1 MNNSIVNLFLIGSPY
16 GTWMETSYQLVSS
29 KQFETLWEKYR
40 TQAVQ
45 AGGISVSQLASTLY
59 GDYGAG
65 TTVTRQDTMKS
76 IQNILQSMKDS
87 GAAVMGTG
95 GNLYTLPYL
104 SYIDQLPAT
113 SSQNNLF
120 DEDIPFVQMVLHGHI
135 AYSGGAM
142 NKESDPDKAL
152 LQRIETGSDLRYT
165 LTANPFD
172 ELYQNTFDELY
183 NSNYAQNK
191 ERITE

>member
-1 MNNSIVNLFLIGSPY
+1 M
-16 GTWMETSYQLVSS
+16 
-29 KQFETLWEKYR
+29 
-40 TQAVQ
+40 
-45 AGGISVSQLASTLY
+45 
-59 GDYGAG
+59 
-65 TTVTRQDTMKS
+65 
-76 IQNILQSMKDS
+76 
-87 GAAVMGTG
+87 
-95 GNLYTLPYL
+95 
-104 SYIDQLPAT
+104 PAT
-113 SSQNNLF
+113 TSQNNLF

-191 ERITE
+191 ERITEQYAVLRQALNGLADQAMVAHESLGEQVKVTTYADGTRIYVNYGSSDYRDGDNLVRAGSYLRIDAE